1 MLGLIQLY
9 ITIYNYMFNMND
21 IISLLKSTGFVYME
35 LRDGYSDRVIN
46 ADEVENV
53 ERVLFLVGKQ
63 SNIQDKKI
71 RLSQVKRH

>member
-21 IISLLKSTGFVYME
+21 IISLLKSTGFVYIE